1 MWDDSSPVS
10 SPNDDIV
17 VRLDRIYTRGG
28 DLGDTSLGDGHRVAK
43 HNARVGAYGSVDE
56 LNAGLGVA
64 RLHAGGTPA
73 DPMLERIQNDLFDL
87 GADLCVPPPPEDDE
101 RHRSRLRVS
110 PGQVAWLEAR
120 IDEVNGSLPP
130 LTSFVVPGG
139 TPLSAHLHV
148 ARTVC
153 RRAERDVCALAAQE
167 PVTPEVIAYLNRL
180 SDLLFVLARAANG
193 EGGEATWVP
202 GAGRA

>member
-1 MWDDSSPVS
+1 MAD

-43 HNARVGAYGSVDE
+43 HNLRVHAYGAVDE
-56 LNAGLGVA
+56 LNAALGVT

-73 DPMLERIQNDLFDL
+73 DAMLERIQNDLFDL

-110 PGQVAWLEAR
+110 PDQVTWLEEK
-120 IDEVNGSLPP
+120 IDEVNGALPP

-153 RRAERDVCALAAQE
+153 RRAERDVCSLAAQE
-167 PVTPEVIAYLNRL
+167 PVAPEVIAYLNRL

-193 EGGEATWVP
+193 DGDETTWVP
-202 GAGRA
+202 GASRS

>member
-1 MWDDSSPVS
+1 MG

-43 HNARVGAYGSVDE
+43 HNARVAAYGSVDE
-56 LNAGLGVA
+56 LNAHLGVA
-64 RLHAGGTPA
+64 RLHAADTPGA
-73 DPMLERIQNDLFDL
+73 PWLERIQNDLFDV

-101 RHRSRLRVS
+101 KHRSRLRVS
-110 PGQVAWLEAR
+110 PDQVQWLEDR
-120 IDEVNGSLPP
+120 IDEVNAALPP

-193 EGGEATWVP
+193 DGEAIWVP

>member
-1 MWDDSSPVS
+1 MS

-28 DLGDTSLGDGHRVAK
+28 DQGDTSLGDGHRVAK
-43 HNARVGAYGSVDE
+43 HNPRVAAYGTVDE
-56 LNAGLGVA
+56 LNASIGVA
-64 RLHAGGTPA
+64 RLHSAQVSWDGW
-73 DPMLERIQNDLFDL
+73 LKKIQNDLFDV

-101 RHRSRLRVS
+101 RHRTRLRVT
-110 PGQVAWLEAR
+110 PEQVAWLEER
-120 IDEVNGSLPP
+120 IDEVNGVLPP

-139 TPLSAHLHV
+139 TALSAHLHV

-193 EGGEATWVP
+193 DGEATWVP
-202 GAGRA
+202 GGGRD

>member
-1 MWDDSSPVS
+1 MAD

-43 HNARVGAYGSVDE
+43 HNARVAAYGSVDE
-56 LNAGLGVA
+56 LNASLGVA
-64 RLHAGGTPA
+64 RLHAAGTPA
-73 DPMLERIQNDLFDL
+73 DAMLDRVQNDLFDL

-110 PGQVAWLEAR
+110 PEQVAWLEER
-120 IDEVNGSLPP
+120 IDEVNDGLPP

-153 RRAERDVCALAAQE
+153 RRAERDVCSLAAQE
-167 PVTPEVIAYLNRL
+167 PVTPEVISYLNRL

-193 EGGEATWVP
+193 DGGEATWVP
-202 GAGRA
+202 GAGRG

>member
-1 MWDDSSPVS
+1 MSA
-10 SPNDDIV
+10 PNDDIV

-28 DLGDTSLGDGHRVAK
+28 DLGETSLGDGHRVAK
-43 HNARVGAYGSVDE
+43 HNPRVSAYGTVDE
-56 LNAGLGVA
+56 LNAALGVA
-64 RLHAGGTPA
+64 RLHADGGA
-73 DPMLERIQNDLFDL
+73 MGDWLERIQNDLFDV

-110 PGQVAWLEAR
+110 PEQVAWLEQR

-153 RRAERDVCALAAQE
+153 RRAERLMVSLGQLE
-167 PVTPEVIAYLNRL
+167 PVGAGPLRYMNRM
-180 SDLLFVLARAANG
+180 SDLLFAMARRANHAAG
-193 EGGEATWVP
+193 VGDVPWVP
-202 GAGRA
+202 AARK

>member
-1 MWDDSSPVS
+1 MT

-28 DLGDTSLGDGHRVAK
+28 DQGDTSLGDGHRVAK
-43 HNARVGAYGSVDE
+43 HNPRVAAYGTVDE
-56 LNAGLGVA
+56 LNAALGVA
-64 RLHAGGTPA
+64 RLHSQQVSWDGW
-73 DPMLERIQNDLFDL
+73 LKKIQNDLFDV
-87 GADLCVPPPPEDDE
+87 GADLCVPPPPEDDD
-101 RHRSRLRVS
+101 RDRSRLRVS
-110 PGQVAWLEAR
+110 QEQVTWLEEG
-120 IDEVNGSLPP
+120 IDAINANLPP

-153 RRAERDVCALAAQE
+153 RRAERDVVALAAQE
-167 PVTPEVIAYLNRL
+167 PVTPEAIAYLNRL

-193 EGGEATWVP
+193 DGGEATWKP
-202 GAGRA
+202 GAGR

>member
-1 MWDDSSPVS
+1 MSA
-10 SPNDDIV
+10 PNDDIV

-28 DLGDTSLGDGHRVAK
+28 DLGETSLGDGHRVAK
-43 HNARVGAYGSVDE
+43 HNPRVGAYGTVDE
-56 LNAGLGVA
+56 LNAALGVA
-64 RLHAGGTPA
+64 RLHADGGA
-73 DPMLERIQNDLFDL
+73 MGDWLERIQNDLFDV

-110 PGQVAWLEAR
+110 PEQVAWLEQR
-120 IDEVNGSLPP
+120 IDEVNGALPP

-139 TPLSAHLHV
+139 TPLAAHLHV
-148 ARTVC
+148 ARTIC
-153 RRAERDVCALAAQE
+153 RRAERDVVALSAQE

-180 SDLLFVLARAANG
+180 SDLLFVLARAANEG
-193 EGGEATWVP
+193 GGEALWSP

>member
-1 MWDDSSPVS
+1 MG

-43 HNARVGAYGSVDE
+43 HNARVAAYGSVDE
-56 LNAGLGVA
+56 LNAHLGVA
-64 RLHAGGTPA
+64 RLHAADTPGA
-73 DPMLERIQNDLFDL
+73 PLLERIQNDLFDV

-101 RHRSRLRVS
+101 KHRSRLRVS
-110 PGQVAWLEAR
+110 PEQVQWLEDR
-120 IDEVNGSLPP
+120 IDDVNAALPP

-139 TPLSAHLHV
+139 TPLSAQLHV

-193 EGGEATWVP
+193 DGGETVWKP
-202 GAGRA
+202 GASRA